1 MRRRNVISHQRIE
14 NKGKSMIDYVIEIEN
29 FNLTM
34 INVDAGVR
42 IPSKTFLVNWSEF
55 SVDVKKVDQKRK
67 EKLSVFLTNHSD
79 WMVRAKSSLSV
90 GDSSLYRSSGERLWK
105 AGAERFSGKIPFSRC
120 TTKDLLTPDGSL
132 KIRVRIELH
141 AENFP
146 GGSHDKE
153 NQLELKLHDVEARL
167 LQLEAK
173 GDGGVQVEEVV
184 EETPG
189 EGTMQVKCPVCLKEV
204 VKPMRLQQCPQVRL
218 PSKRSFLSRFIR
230 VTSSVMTAT
239 ATSTK
244 LLVRTTG
251 SCASPA
257 SPSTAVVR
265 LFSRISSIS
274 RTPAKM
280 MPSKSIEFLC
290 QNIIQL
296 VFP

>member
-1 MRRRNVISHQRIE
+1 MRRRNEISHQRIE

-105 AGAERFSGKIPFSRC
+105 AGAERFTGKIPISRC

-167 LQLEAK
+167 LQVEAK
-173 GDGGVQVEEVV
+173 VDGGIQGEEVVEEVV

-189 EGTMQVKCPVCLKEV
+189 EGTRQVKCPVCLRVV

-218 PSKRSFLSRFIR
+218 PSNLPLYLILS
-230 VTSSVMTAT
+230 
-239 ATSTK
+239 
-244 LLVRTTG
+244 G
-251 SCASPA
+251 SHH
-257 SPSTAVVR
+257 
-265 LFSRISSIS
+265 L
-274 RTPAKM
+274 
-280 MPSKSIEFLC
+280 
-290 QNIIQL
+290 
-296 VFP
+296 